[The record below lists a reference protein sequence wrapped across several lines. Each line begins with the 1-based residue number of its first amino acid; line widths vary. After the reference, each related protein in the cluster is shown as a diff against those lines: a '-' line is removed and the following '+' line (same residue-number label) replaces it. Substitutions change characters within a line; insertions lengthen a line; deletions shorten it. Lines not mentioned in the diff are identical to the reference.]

1 MIQFGRFSS
10 LTTRSVVSTQRTL
23 FRCLGQMQIQSLSTR
38 GYGAYCLPSLCNV
51 DMTRIEG
58 FQIGD
63 RPQALQA
70 KITSSISS
78 DLKVDS
84 ENSLIIPSIVEKVST
99 TITRDSNWTEFWKL
113 LRSEWLLVGG
123 VVLTAIVTATV
134 NVWIPVQIGG
144 IVSLIQQFLR
154 QGQVAA
160 VLWKQFLIDVRYPVL
175 KLFSL
180 FAAQGVLTFGYIALV
195 SMLGER
201 LASRLKASLYQSLI
215 SMDISTFDSVP
226 VQQFIQILQQD
237 VQDFKHAFK
246 LLISQ
251 GLKNSIQLTANIVKL
266 WTISY
271 SLSTQVFALLGSGWL
286 ILSFYGSYLR
296 RLGRKCKDEEARSVT
311 VANEALSNIRTV
323 RSFANEEFEMQ
334 KYADSLNSVQL
345 YNELLGLNI
354 GVFQGIIHFGIGFV
368 VLSVLH
374 NGGVAVVADEM
385 TAGDLM
391 SYLLSIQDAQKTLNS
406 LSLLLAQSMKA
417 SGCFQSIVETI
428 QNQPTIPIRGGKVL
442 QDIQGSI
449 EFQDVSFHYPSRP
462 DSQVLRNFNLSVR
475 PGEIVGICGQSGI
488 GKSTISALVERFY
501 DSTDGQVLIDG
512 QSIQDIDPLSL
523 RQSMGY
529 INQEPSLFSGTIL
542 DNVRYGDQNASIDDV
557 KDACKQA
564 NAHDFIMSFPDKYE
578 TIVGERGVALS
589 GGQKQRIAIARALIK
604 HPRVLILDE
613 ATSALDSTS
622 EHIVQ
627 KALDHVMNGKT
638 VLIVAHRLSTL
649 RKADRIIVM
658 GKGGVILESGSFE
671 ELLSKRGE
679 FYKMYS
685 QQHSQDSQEQ

>member
-10 LTTRSVVSTQRTL
+10 LTTRSVVSTHRTP
-23 FRCLGQMQIQSLSTR
+23 FRCLGSKQIQSLSTR
-38 GYGAYCLPSLCNV
+38 GYGAHCLPSLCNL
-51 DMTRIEG
+51 DMTRIEA
-58 FQIGD
+58 FQIGE
-63 RPQALQA
+63 RPQAFQA

-78 DLKVDS
+78 NHKYDGKS
-84 ENSLIIPSIVEKVST
+84 GLIIPSIVEKVST
-99 TITRDSNWTEFWKL
+99 TTTRDSNWTEFWKL

-123 VVLTAIVTATV
+123 AVLIAIVTATV

-160 VLWKQFLIDVRYPVL
+160 VLWKQFIIDVRYPVL

-564 NAHDFIMSFPDKYE
+564 NAHDFIMSFPDEYE

-622 EHIVQ
+622 EQIVQ
-627 KALDHVMNGKT
+627 KALDRVMNGKT

-671 ELLSKRGE
+671 ELFSKRGE

-685 QQHSQDSQEQ
+685 HQHSQDSEEQ